1 MHVMLRF
8 ELEQDMVEGRV
19 ELRDLPQVWNQKM
32 WDYLGVEVP
41 DDGHGVLQDVHW
53 SGGSIGY
60 FSTYLIGT
68 VASVQIWQ
76 AVLRDVPDLEDQVGR
91 GEFTRTAGVARR
103 ARPRARPQ
111 VLAAGDAAAR
121 DRLRDPGAAVPRLP
135 PHGRTHRS
143 RGAG

>member
-19 ELRDLPQVWNQKM
+19 ELRDLPQRWNEKM

-76 AVLRDVPDLEDQVGR
+76 AARRDLPDLEELVGR
-91 GEFTRTAGVARR
+91 GEFAPLREWLGEHIHLLGRKFSPQETLRR
-103 ARPRARPQ
+103 ATGSTI
-111 VLAAGDAAAR
+111 AAQPYLDY
-121 DRLRDPGAAVPRLP
+121 LR
-135 PHGRTHRS
+135 RTYT
-143 RGAG
+143 